1 MPAFGWERSTAYLLH
16 NGPASYS
23 SVARLSRVRGG
34 AVAKASLNRA
44 IESQGVDPKLSDL
57 PMGRVKYP

>member
-1 MPAFGWERSTAYLLH
+1 MPGFGPAWSMAYLLH

-23 SVARLSRVRGG
+23 SVARLNRMTGG

-44 IESQGVDPKLSDL
+44 NESQGVDPKLRDL
-57 PMGRVKYP
+57 PMGRMKCS